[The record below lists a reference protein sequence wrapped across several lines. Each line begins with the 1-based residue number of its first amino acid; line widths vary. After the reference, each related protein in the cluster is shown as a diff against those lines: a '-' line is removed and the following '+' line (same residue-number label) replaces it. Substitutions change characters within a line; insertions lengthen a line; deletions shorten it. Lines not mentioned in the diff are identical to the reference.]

1 MLLTDLLHGNT
12 HIFSYLNEDIDF
24 VLNELKAKGLC
35 RDFLAQQKDRGDRT
49 HV

>member
-1 MLLTDLLHGNT
+1 
-12 HIFSYLNEDIDF
+12 
-24 VLNELKAKGLC
+24 NELKAKGLC

>member
-1 MLLTDLLHGNT
+1 
-12 HIFSYLNEDIDF
+12 
-24 VLNELKAKGLC
+24 KAKGLC

>member
-1 MLLTDLLHGNT
+1 
-12 HIFSYLNEDIDF
+12 
-24 VLNELKAKGLC
+24 LKAKGLC

>member
-1 MLLTDLLHGNT
+1 
-12 HIFSYLNEDIDF
+12 
-24 VLNELKAKGLC
+24 AKGLC

>member
-1 MLLTDLLHGNT
+1 
-12 HIFSYLNEDIDF
+12 
-24 VLNELKAKGLC
+24 ELKAKGLC